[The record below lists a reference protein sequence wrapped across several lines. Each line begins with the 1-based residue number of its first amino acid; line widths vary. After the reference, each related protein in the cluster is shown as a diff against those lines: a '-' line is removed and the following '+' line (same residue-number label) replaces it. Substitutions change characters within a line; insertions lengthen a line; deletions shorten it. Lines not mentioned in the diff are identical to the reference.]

1 MVNNY
6 ISKFKVKPLIL
17 RCNSFDIEYFL
28 MSLTNMPE
36 NANKKGLVL
45 EQFQPNETCF
55 LNGKR
60 KDRESSTTEL

>member
-36 NANKKGLVL
+36 NANKKGVVL
-45 EQFQPNETCF
+45 ELFQPNETNVF
-55 LNGKR
+55 
-60 KDRESSTTEL
+60 